1 MTRARPIPEIIT
13 VHVPFR
19 LVKRG
24 GRKVM
29 LMPDGAPAPRQ
40 GCDNTM
46 IKALA
51 RAFRWKKM
59 LECGEFSTIAEI
71 AAKEG
76 LAVTYLTRVLR
87 LTLMAPDIVETIL
100 DGRHPRNFTLTDM
113 LVPFPEVRAEQELR
127 FQCKM

>member
-1 MTRARPIPEIIT
+1 
-13 VHVPFR
+13 
-19 LVKRG
+19 
-24 GRKVM
+24 
-29 LMPDGAPAPRQ
+29 
-40 GCDNTM
+40 
-46 IKALA
+46 
-51 RAFRWKKM
+51 M

-100 DGRHPRNFTLTDM
+100 DGRQPRNLTLTDM
-113 LVPFPEVRAEQELR
+113 LVPFPMVWAEQELR